1 MTTLLD
7 QTPLDSTALVDAA
20 SPIINT
26 LGAAFYFHPDTVTTA
41 KANGLDGFR
50 LYVLGRG
57 GVLGDAPPLVVS
69 SAFGWWNPATIE
81 KLWTSA
87 KATMTP
93 QAAASLYLGC
103 AHDLGRSKLS
113 TVEGLAEW
121 NALAEKVV
129 AATDFAGL
137 PLSAG
142 YAAVERPAD
151 APGQAMHLLAL
162 LREHRGDVHLNAV
175 LSQGLSPRLAHAIK
189 RPDMFKSFGWGDDV
203 PETTDAQRTQLD
215 AAEAATNQVVV
226 QAFSVL
232 TTEEAAAFLAGLT
245 AIESAL
251 TA

>member
-1 MTTLLD
+1 MTTPLD
-7 QTPLDSTALVDAA
+7 QTPLDSTALVNAA

-175 LSQGLSPRLAHAIK
+175 LSRGPPLALPMQLNGRTCSNPSVGATTYLEPPTRSVPNLTQPRQPQTRSLSK
-189 RPDMFKSFGWGDDV
+189 R
-203 PETTDAQRTQLD
+203 
-215 AAEAATNQVVV
+215 
-226 QAFSVL
+226 
-232 TTEEAAAFLAGLT
+232 
-245 AIESAL
+245 SAC
-251 TA
+251 